1 MMDQIA
7 HADAGQ
13 SHFCRVVFR
22 MSSVGFEI
30 EFNVANFD
38 EDLMNRIV

>member
-1 MMDQIA
+1 MDQIA

-13 SHFCRVVFR
+13 FHFSRVVFKR
-22 MSSVGFEI
+22 ASFGSKI
-30 EFNVANFD
+30 ECDVPNFD